1 MKVNVFRGR
10 KNVAAQSDPQN
21 DFDTL
26 KGLGAPARRALA
38 GAGYTRFE
46 QLAEVTEA
54 EIAALHGIGKN
65 ALSVLRQQLAERGL
79 SFRQ

>member
-1 MKVNVFRGR
+1 MTSPTDSR
-10 KNVAAQSDPQN
+10 SE
-21 DFDTL
+21 FDTL
-26 KGLGAPARRALA
+26 KGLSAPARRALA
-38 GAGYTRFE
+38 GAGYTRLE

-65 ALSVLRQQLAERGL
+65 ALVILRQQLAERGL